1 MDLIF
6 VEAPWFDCNLVWAT
20 QALWLMYEYRRVA
33 RTVVE
38 PRQAPHRM
46 SADLDSVFCK
56 TKEMLFIVENETLV
70 QELHTHTHTPD
81 ANSCFCI
88 FEAAVH
94 MQRTIKSTMR
104 TVICLFRNDLR
115 LHDNEALQWAHRN
128 SDHILP
134 LYCFDP
140 RHFKG
145 TYHFGFPKTGPHRLK
160 FLLESIEDLR
170 QNLQKHGSNLIV
182 RQGKPEAV
190 VPELV
195 KQLGT
200 ENVEALVFQT
210 EVTQEEVDVE
220 KKLKEKCGVKVHTVW
235 GHTLNHVDD
244 LPFKPHNLPDV
255 YTQFRKRVESQDR
268 VRQEIAMPETLR
280 PLPPDVDPG
289 NVPSFDDFGMPKPQ
303 AASSSVFP
311 FPGGETT
318 ALCRLESY
326 LWKTDN
332 VATYKETRNGMI
344 GSEYSTKFSPWLAH
358 GCISPRKIYWEIKK
372 YERERTANQ
381 STYWVIF
388 ELLWRDYFRFVAL
401 KYGNRIFFLE
411 GIQGKNIPWKKDMKQ
426 FEAWK
431 EGRTGVPYV
440 DANMRELMA
449 TGFMSNRG
457 RQNVASFLTKD
468 LHLDWRL
475 GAEWFESALIDHD
488 VCSNYGNWLYSAGL
502 GNDPREDRKFNVVKQ
517 GLDYDSN
524 GDYVRLWVPE
534 LSKVQGGS
542 VHFVWTLNSAVL
554 SHSDVSLGET
564 YPTPLVV
571 APEWSRHFGRPGS
584 SQSRGG
590 GARGGG
596 GRNRGRGGHGHGSEP
611 PHKQRG
617 IDFYFKNSNPR

>member
-1 MDLIF
+1 
-6 VEAPWFDCNLVWAT
+6 
-20 QALWLMYEYRRVA
+20 
-33 RTVVE
+33 
-38 PRQAPHRM
+38 
-46 SADLDSVFCK
+46 
-56 TKEMLFIVENETLV
+56 
-70 QELHTHTHTPD
+70 
-81 ANSCFCI
+81 
-88 FEAAVH
+88 
-94 MQRTIKSTMR
+94 MR
-104 TVICLFRNDLR
+104 TVIYLFRNDLR
-115 LHDNEALQWAHRN
+115 VHDNEALQWAHRN
-128 SDHILP
+128 GEHILP

-160 FLLESIEDLR
+160 FLLESLADLR
-170 QNLQKHGSNLIV
+170 QTLKKHGSDLVV

-200 ENVEALVFQT
+200 ENIEALVFQK

-220 KKLKEKCGVKVHTVW
+220 KKLEAKCNVKVHAVW
-235 GHTLNHVDD
+235 GHTLTHLDD

-255 YTQFRKRVESQDR
+255 YTQFRKQVESRDR
-268 VRQEIAMPETLR
+268 VRQEIAVPETFR
-280 PLPPDVDPG
+280 PLPLAVDPG
-289 NVPSFDDFGMPKPQ
+289 SIPSIDDFSVPKPP
-303 AASSSVFP
+303 AVGHSVFP
-311 FPGGETT
+311 FSGGETT
-318 ALCRLESY
+318 ALSRLKSY
-326 LWKTDN
+326 LWETDH

-344 GSEYSTKFSPWLAH
+344 GAEYSTKFSPWLAH
-358 GCISPRKIYWEIKK
+358 GCISPRRIYWEIKK

-401 KYGNRIFFLE
+401 KYGNRIFFAE
-411 GIQGKNIPWKKDMKQ
+411 GIQGKDIPWKKDMRQ

-431 EGRTGVPYV
+431 EGRTGVPFV
-440 DANMRELMA
+440 DANMRELLA

-488 VCSNYGNWLYSAGL
+488 VCSNYGNWLYAAGV

-517 GLDYDSN
+517 GLDYDGN

-554 SHSDVSLGET
+554 SHAGVSLGET

-584 SQSRGG
+584 SSQRGG
-590 GARGGG
+590 GSA
-596 GRNRGRGGHGHGSEP
+596 RNRGRGGHWQGSGP
-611 PHKQRG
+611 PSRQRG